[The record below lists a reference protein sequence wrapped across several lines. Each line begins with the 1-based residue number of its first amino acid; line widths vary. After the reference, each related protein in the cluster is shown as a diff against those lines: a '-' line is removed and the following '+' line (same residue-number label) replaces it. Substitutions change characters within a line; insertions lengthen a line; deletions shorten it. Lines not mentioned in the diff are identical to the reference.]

1 MTRAELKTTA
11 EEDEQLSRCYLV
23 LTEEQ
28 IDSCYD
34 EAEENAGI
42 TLRESEAGER
52 LVSLLTE
59 IVIRNVRE
67 ERGKQ

>member
-23 LTEEQ
+23 LTDEQ

-34 EAEENAGI
+34 EAEEMAGI
-42 TLRESEAGER
+42 TLNESEAGER
-52 LVSLLTE
+52 LVTLLTQ
-59 IVIRNVRE
+59 IVVRNVRE
-67 ERGKQ
+67 EKQ